1 MERLCLQVEIHHVRH
16 ILNGV
21 GRLVGYLAI
30 LGKLSRVLPEGAD
43 LAVGVRCPLMSV
55 DLRRP
60 GREELADSVPL
71 GSSPC

>member
-30 LGKLSRVLPEGAD
+30 LGKLSRVLPEGDD
-43 LAVGVRCPLMSV
+43 LAVGVRCPLPCLWILV
-55 DLRRP
+55 CTD
-60 GREELADSVPL
+60 ELVGSVPL